1 MIKIFIILCM
11 LFCHI
16 VDDYYLQGIL
26 ASMKQKSW
34 WKKHAPD
41 PLYKHDY
48 IMALY
53 EHAFSWTFMIFLP
66 LFISHFFG
74 IQLNESLIIGLFS
87 FNLGLHIIVDDLKA
101 NQLKINLIQ
110 DQLIHICQII
120 ITGIL
125 LIK

>member
-1 MIKIFIILCM
+1 M

-26 ASMKQKSW
+26 ASMKQKLW

-41 PLYKHDY
+41 PLYKYDY
-48 IMALY
+48 IMALC
-53 EHAFSWTFMIFLP
+53 EHVFSWVFMIFLP
-66 LFISHFFG
+66 LFIGHFFG
-74 IQLNESLIIGLFS
+74 IQLNESIIIGLFS
-87 FNLGLHIIVDDLKA
+87 FNWGIHVIVDNLKA

>member
-16 VDDYYLQGIL
+16 IDDYYLQGIL

-34 WKKHAPD
+34 WKTHAPD

-48 IMALY
+48 IMALC
-53 EHAFSWTFMIFLP
+53 EHA
-66 LFISHFFG
+66 FISHFFG
-74 IQLNESLIIGLFS
+74 IQLNESIIIGLFS
-87 FNLGLHIIVDDLKA
+87 FNWGIHVIVDNLKA

>member
-1 MIKIFIILCM
+1 M

-16 VDDYYLQGIL
+16 VDDYYLQGVL

-41 PLYKHDY
+41 PLYKYDY
-48 IMALY
+48 IMALC

-66 LFISHFFG
+66 LFISCFFG
-74 IQLNESLIIGLFS
+74 IQLNESLIIGLFA
-87 FNLGLHIIVDDLKA
+87 FNLGLHIIIDDLKA

-120 ITGIL
+120 ITGVL

>member
-16 VDDYYLQGIL
+16 IDDYYLQGIL

-34 WKKHAPD
+34 WKTHAPD

-48 IMALY
+48 VMALC

-66 LFISHFFG
+66 LFIGHFFG

-87 FNLGLHIIVDDLKA
+87 FNLGLHIIVDNLKA

-120 ITGIL
+120 ITGVL